1 MTIHSSVLSWEI
13 PWTEEPGRLQAAVH
27 GMAKSWTRLSNQ
39 HFHFH
44 SLPLMEQRNKLLLS
58 NAKAF
63 KRKPVTSVIRTN
75 MVSAFSVL
83 QFLNWVDVVFQ
94 ATEHSW
100 SPSSSSY
107 VSMYL
112 MLTYKNTCFC
122 FQELLGSSKSVLSWQ
137 KFDLTAMED
146 AASVEWKN

>member
-1 MTIHSSVLSWEI
+1 
-13 PWTEEPGRLQAAVH
+13 
-27 GMAKSWTRLSNQ
+27 
-39 HFHFH
+39 
-44 SLPLMEQRNKLLLS
+44 MEQRNKLLLS